1 MARKNGPGNILARR
15 HRGVAFRL
23 LAGLA
28 ILAVLVVSASVVGIL
43 AVTRYQEAFRQTAT
57 ADLPNLVSASQL
69 AQLAASLNAS
79 APALVLAE
87 TEVARRAA
95 MLRIEDQI
103 AAMKTL
109 IGALPRTESSSDT
122 VRYVAEQSAQLV
134 SNLRTLNDWIGRRI
148 DADTAIQQAMLRL
161 RKLGQ
166 SIDQVTDRGAD
177 RRHPAVDDW
186 ARAQQRTLFLVL
198 ATLEAT
204 HPTILDKL
212 RGGIATSLIRARDT
226 LTALP
231 PALAEAIE
239 PVQRQI
245 DEISTGES
253 GVPAALA
260 RRLAAD
266 QQVRVLMTHNKM
278 LSDEATLL
286 ISGVSGGIGDQ
297 VFQRS
302 AAFIQSSE
310 RQSQILIAIAVA
322 CIGGVVLVVLYINRR
337 VIRRLQ
343 ALVGCMMEMVKGNR
357 GVAIPTGATDEIG
370 DLGRAFKFFVDTI
383 GAREEALRESE
394 RRMATFV
401 DLLPEPTLAIDHEG
415 RVQIWNRALEVATG
429 VAAAEIVGKGD
440 FEYSIPFYGERRPIL
455 IDIAKLPEDEIRK
468 RYEHINWR
476 NGVATTEAFVPCL
489 RGGGGAYMMATATA
503 LTDSHG
509 EYAGAIEILRDIT
522 ERRAM
527 EQTLAET
534 TARMNLMMENMPE
547 GVFMC
552 APDLTVVACNHRVNA
567 MLGVVDGC
575 IQAGRPLEASIR
587 IAAEAGLYAGDGAEI
602 EARVRGRMEWYASQ
616 PDKTISIVYPAA
628 GDRFLKFIR
637 SPVGT
642 FGMVVVFVDITEQVR
657 SEHDLKIAR
666 DRAHA
671 LLDNSGQ
678 GFLSFGADL
687 VVHDDCSRAC
697 EIMLG
702 LAPAGRDAPDVL
714 FEEAA
719 HADLLRSVAVKLWAE
734 RNEWKRDLMLSLLP
748 GDIRRD
754 GRVLKAEYKL
764 VENGDVMVVLTD
776 VTDEK
781 RLEDKVR
788 SERQRLEMVVA
799 AVTESR
805 DFFDTIEDFRSFT
818 LFDLPAI
825 LQSVADSQVIVKT
838 IYREIHTFK
847 GLLNQFS
854 FVHTPQAL
862 HDLESRL
869 GQLREKGGTLRR
881 AEIAGLVQ
889 SVPYQTLLDADLRV
903 IRDVLGESFL
913 ENNDRRTL
921 SAAQAFLLERLAA
934 RLLAGEVVDT
944 GAPEVRDLLR
954 DLVSLRKVPLKGALT
969 AFDRLIRQT
978 AKRLDKE
985 VRPVVVTGDDV
996 RIEADA
1002 YRPFLRSLVHVFRNA
1017 VVHGIEDPDS
1027 RLAAGKDEAG
1037 TILCSVETM
1046 DDGFRLGI
1054 KDDGAGIDI
1063 EALRQRTFTAGYGY
1077 FDCGPEL
1084 PDEELLEMVFE
1095 DYISTR
1101 SDLTDLSGR
1110 GVGLASVRSTVK
1122 NLGGTVEVRAEVGRG
1137 AEFLFYL
1144 PAPAHSS
1151 TAHSL
1156 MERTSQC

>member
-1 MARKNGPGNILARR
+1 MAAQ

-57 ADLPNLVSASQL
+57 TDLPNLVSASQL

-87 TEVARRAA
+87 TEIARRTA

-109 IGALPRTESSSDT
+109 IGALPQTESSSDT
-122 VRYVAEQSAQLV
+122 VGYVAEQGAQLV
-134 SNLRTLNDWIGRRI
+134 SNLRTLNDQIGQRI
-148 DADTAIQQAMLRL
+148 EADIAIQQAMLRL
-161 RKLGQ
+161 SDLEHGLGEVAGRDAARGSPGFEDWQ
-166 SIDQVTDRGAD
+166 RADQRV
-177 RRHPAVDDW
+177 
-186 ARAQQRTLFLVL
+186 LFLMTVAL
-198 ATLEAT
+198 GATQPAILE
-204 HPTILDKL
+204 KL
-212 RGGIATSLIRARDT
+212 RGEITAGLAQANGT

-231 PALAEAIE
+231 PALAETAG
-239 PVQRQI
+239 PVQRRI
-245 DEISTGES
+245 GELGES
-253 GVPAALA
+253 ENGALAAKA

-266 QQVRVLMTHNKM
+266 QQVRVLMNHNKM
-278 LSDEATLL
+278 LSDEASLL
-286 ISGVSGGIGDQ
+286 ISGVSSGIADQ

-302 AAFIQSSE
+302 TAFIQSSE

-322 CIGGVVLVVLYINRR
+322 CIGGVAVVILYINRR

-343 ALVGCMMEMVKGNR
+343 ALVGCMMEMVNGNR
-357 GVAIPTGATDEIG
+357 GAAIPAGFADEIG
-370 DLGRAFKFFVDTI
+370 DLGRAFQFFVDTI

-401 DLLPEPTLAIDHEG
+401 DLLPEPTLAIDREG
-415 RVQIWNRALEVATG
+415 RVQIWNRALEAATG

-489 RGGGGAYMMATATA
+489 RGGDGAYMIATATA
-503 LTDSHG
+503 LTDSRG
-509 EYAGAIEILRDIT
+509 EYAGAIEVLRDIT
-522 ERRAM
+522 ERRTM

-567 MLGVVDGC
+567 MLGVADGC
-575 IQAGRPLEASIR
+575 IQAGRSLETSIL

-602 EARVRGRMEWYASQ
+602 EARVRGRMDWYASQ

-637 SPVGT
+637 SPTGT

-657 SEHDLKIAR
+657 SEHDLKAAR

-687 VVHDDCSRAC
+687 VVHSECSRAC
-697 EIMLG
+697 EAMLG
-702 LAPAGRDAPDVL
+702 LSPVGQAAPEALYED
-714 FEEAA
+714 AA
-719 HADLLRSVAVKLWAE
+719 HADLLRSVAAKLWAE
-734 RNEWKRDLMLSLLP
+734 ENEWKRELMLSLLP
-748 GDIRRD
+748 GDIRRED
-754 GRVLKAEYKL
+754 RALKAEYKL
-764 VENGDVMVVLTD
+764 LENDDVMVVLTD

-805 DFFDTIEDFRSFT
+805 DFFDTVEDFRSFT
-818 LFDLPAI
+818 LFDLPAV

-869 GQLREKGGTLRR
+869 GQLRERGGTLRR
-881 AEIAGLVQ
+881 AEIADLVQ
-889 SVPYQTLLDADLRV
+889 SMPYQTLLDADLRV
-903 IRDVLGESFL
+903 IRDVLGDGFL

-921 SAAQAFLLERLAA
+921 SAAQAFLLERLAS

-944 GAPEVRDLLR
+944 GAPEVRDLLQ

-1046 DDGFRLGI
+1046 AGGFRLGI
-1054 KDDGAGIDI
+1054 KDDGAGIDL
-1063 EALRQRTFTAGYGY
+1063 EALRQRTFTTGYGY
-1077 FDCGPEL
+1077 FHCGPEL
-1084 PDEELLEMVFE
+1084 SDEELLEMVFE

-1101 SDLTDLSGR
+1101 SDLTDLAGR
-1110 GVGLASVRSTVK
+1110 GVGLASVRNVVK
-1122 NLGGTVEVRAEVGRG
+1122 NLGGTVEVRAELGRG
-1137 AEFLFYL
+1137 AEFLFSL
-1144 PAPAHSS
+1144 PAPPHSS
-1151 TAHSL
+1151 